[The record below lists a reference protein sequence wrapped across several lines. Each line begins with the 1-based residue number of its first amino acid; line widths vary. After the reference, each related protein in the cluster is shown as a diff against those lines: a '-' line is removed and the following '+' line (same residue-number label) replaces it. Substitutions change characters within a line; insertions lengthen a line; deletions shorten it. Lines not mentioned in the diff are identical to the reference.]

1 MKTNIA
7 ISFFYWLLLYFL
19 FSNICSAQETNVI
32 VPDSLHSMNYEE
44 LDSKYNTVKRKNPQK
59 ATIYARTFLNRAKK
73 DKDRIKQADG
83 YYMLAGLH
91 KDSIRITYIDTII
104 NLTNELKASK
114 YPAEAYLFKA
124 RIFGAQGQYQ
134 LSMNEV
140 IKANK
145 YANINGNIDQQ
156 YRAKYFIAL
165 LKDNLGEYQETL
177 KLYKSIE
184 EYRKEKY
191 KRDTSYKS
199 EYLMSMF
206 ALGVSYNNNKLY
218 DSAYQINKKGLEL
231 SLKTKDSL
239 SYDRFLLAL
248 GDFNFFK
255 VGYTSAL
262 DSLIKFKKLYGVNS
276 GNKINQVN
284 ITASDYHL
292 GLIYN
297 KKEEIKKSIIY
308 LKKVDSITFA
318 SKNFFPSFSGAYEIL
333 ITYYKKQGNKEK
345 QLYYI
350 NRLLAF
356 DSVIKKDTRY
366 LSNKINKE
374 YDTPLLLSEK
384 QKLITSLE
392 ASKKRSNHWMLG
404 LVALITIAIGIA
416 VFNYRKRNVYQQRFQ
431 GLLDQQFKD
440 LIPEKT
446 SGYKKPQ
453 EIGISEEVVNAI
465 LKKLQAMEDNHKF
478 LTTNLTITSLS
489 KQLKTNPNYLSKI
502 VNTYK
507 GKRFGQYINELRITY
522 VITRLQSDPK
532 FRKYTVKAIAQ
543 EIGFNSQ
550 DAFSKAF
557 YKNTGI
563 HPSYFIKELE
573 KKEVDYYTFR
583 SLGAYED

>member
-1 MKTNIA
+1 MKTIT
-7 ISFFYWLLLYFL
+7 ITSFFNWLLLYFL

-32 VPDSLHSMNYEE
+32 VPDSLYSMNYEE
-44 LDSKYNTVKRKNPQK
+44 LDSKYNTVKRKNPKK
-59 ATIYARTFLNRAKK
+59 AILYAQSFLDKAKK
-73 DKDRIKQADG
+73 EKNVIKQADG

-91 KDSIRITYIDTII
+91 KDSIRIIYIDSII
-104 NLTNELKASK
+104 NLTNKLKASK
-114 YPAEAYLFKA
+114 YPTEAYLYKA

-134 LSMNEV
+134 LSMNEL

-145 YANINGNIDQQ
+145 YANVNGNIDQQ

-165 LKDNLGEYQETL
+165 LKDNLEEYQETL

-191 KRDTSYKS
+191 KRDASYKS
-199 EYLMSMF
+199 DYLMSIF
-206 ALGVSYNNNKLY
+206 ALGISYANNRLY
-218 DSAYQINKKGLEL
+218 DSAYIVNKEGLEL
-231 SLKTKDSL
+231 SLQGKDSL
-239 SYDRFLLAL
+239 LYDRFLLAS
-248 GDFNFFK
+248 GTFNFFK
-255 VGYTSAL
+255 NGYNSAL
-262 DSLIKFKKLYGVNS
+262 DSLLKFKKLYGVNS

-333 ITYYKKQGNKEK
+333 ITYYKKQGNKDK

-384 QKLITSLE
+384 QKIITSLE
-392 ASKKRSNHWMLG
+392 TAKKKGYWWISGLG
-404 LVALITIAIGIA
+404 VLIVIVVGVAI
-416 VFNYRKRNVYQQRFQ
+416 FNYRKRNLYQQRFR
-431 GLLDQQFKD
+431 GLLDQQSKEISKEEIS
-440 LIPEKT
+440 IPK
-446 SGYKKPQ
+446 GPQ
-453 EIGISEEVVNAI
+453 EIGISEEVVKEI

-478 LTTNLTITSLS
+478 LATNLTITSLS

-502 VNTYK
+502 VNRYK
-507 GKRFGQYINELRITY
+507 GKSFSQYISELRINY
-522 VITRLQSDPK
+522 LVTRLQSDPK

-557 YKNTGI
+557 YKSTGI
-563 HPSYFIKELE
+563 YPSYFIKELE
-573 KKEVDYYTFR
+573 KQQQV
-583 SLGAYED
+583 